1 MSKKVLII
9 EDNVELQEIYRINF
23 EADGYLVEVS
33 DNGMDGIIKI
43 LNQKPDIIILDIM
56 MPQVNG
62 FELLQTIRDQSSIHI
77 PIIVCSNLSSKDDE
91 QKAIDFWADMYL
103 RKSDYEWDEIVMR
116 ATELLEKKESNR

>member
-91 QKAIDFWADMYL
+91 QKAIDF
-103 RKSDYEWDEIVMR
+103 
-116 ATELLEKKESNR
+116 